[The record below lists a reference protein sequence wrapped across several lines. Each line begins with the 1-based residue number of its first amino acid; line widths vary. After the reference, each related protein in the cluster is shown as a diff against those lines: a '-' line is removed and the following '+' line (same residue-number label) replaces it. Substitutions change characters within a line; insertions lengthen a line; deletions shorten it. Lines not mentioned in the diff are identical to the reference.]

1 MATRT
6 PDEST
11 LTIRLRVEGMR
22 CHSCE
27 QKLGAWLRDI
37 DGVIDVDASYEN
49 SLVTIHANG
58 DVQFEEMI
66 KAIMRAGFKAGAPS
80 VIDDPSVDAAA
91 ELPIQAERSDE
102 SVAQALRDAIAAVSA
117 SGVIPEFDDE
127 VEDAVEEPAPEP
139 IEETAVEPVA
149 DEPIVEPVTQPT
161 VASTRYRRLKLS
173 AVGMHC
179 GACEKLVSMQAK
191 QVDGVAAV
199 EADAQEQTVTVYLE
213 REVATERLEE
223 AVTAAGF
230 TPGDPFILGVGF
242 VKELPEINPAG
253 APASTPE
260 ATPAPVPAAAPVPDT
275 KAAVA
280 AVMAGVTAA
289 EAFPTAEFP
298 DAAPACPTAQAAE
311 AKLAASTPTPTAEEP
326 TAEVRSEDSADGEGG
341 EAARAPIKDPERSA
355 SAVGA
360 AAAGVVDATFAV
372 AGMTCASCSSIIE
385 KSTAKTPGIVTSTVN
400 LATERLA
407 VTYDPAV
414 IDPDGI
420 KAVVD
425 GLGYSATPLHTAAS
439 DKPTAGG
446 KVTLALLG
454 MTCAS
459 CASVIE
465 KSLLKLDGVT
475 SATVNL
481 AANTGTVEFD
491 PTVVGVDDLINA
503 VKAAG
508 YDAAVKV
515 EVALGSDAEDTQ
527 ALAQAAAYK
536 REVRMF
542 IFSLALSLPLLI
554 LAMVPPFMDLVPL
567 KISEWLAGAIGGAW
581 DPMLVSK
588 YIQFLLAA
596 PVQFI
601 AGARFYK
608 GAWHAI
614 KRMSGNMDLLIA
626 IGTSAAF
633 FYSAAATFIPA
644 LQMEPAFYETAALLI
659 MFVLMGK
666 LLEARAKGKTSDAI
680 KKLMGLAA
688 KTARVVRGGVEIDI
702 PVDQVLVGD
711 LIVVRPGEKVPVDG
725 VVVEGSS
732 AVDESMLTGESI
744 PVEKNAGD
752 NVIGA
757 TMNKL
762 GSFRFRATRVGADTA
777 LAQIVRLVE
786 DAQGSKAPVQRF
798 ADIISAVFVPFVIA
812 AALLTFLFWAF
823 AGPLL
828 YGAMP
833 DPTASLLIFEP
844 ILMAAATNGWWIAAL
859 LAGIA
864 VVVIACPCA
873 LGLATPTA
881 IMVGTGRGAENGILI
896 KSGEAL
902 ETAYKISAI
911 VFDKTGTLTHGK
923 PEVTNIELAE
933 GHDATRVFTFAAALE
948 KNSEHPL
955 AEAIINRAKADN
967 IVIPAV
973 EGFSAVPGHG
983 VEGTVDGMRVVFGNR
998 KLMAREGIDISRFED
1013 RIAEL
1018 EDEGKTVM
1026 LVGVNGQKLAGM
1038 IAVADT
1044 LKPNSAEA
1052 VSRLQDMGVKVF
1064 MITGDNRRTANS
1076 IARLVGIPAEQ
1087 VLAEV
1092 LPEHKASEVAKL
1104 QAEGL
1109 TVAMVGD
1116 GINDT
1121 PALAQADVGIAMG
1134 AGTDVAMET
1143 GGIVL
1148 IKNDLRDVVT
1158 AIELSRAT
1166 MRKIRQNFVWALGY
1180 NTVLIP
1186 VAAVGLLSAFPWVA
1200 GAAMA
1205 FSSVSV
1211 VTNSLLLRGF
1221 KPSLRIAK
1229 KPSGRRTAPPTSP
1242 TTATSADVRKDPS

>member
-1 MATRT
+1 MATRSQNE
-6 PDEST
+6 PT

-22 CHSCE
+22 CQSCE
-27 QKLGAWLRDI
+27 RKLAAWLGDI
-37 DGVIDVDASYEN
+37 EGVVEVDASYEE
-49 SLVTIHANG
+49 SLVTIHAT
-58 DVQFEEMI
+58 DEIDFEEVI
-66 KAIMRAGFKAGAPS
+66 RSVMRAGFNAGEPS
-80 VIDDPSVDAAA
+80 VISDPSVDAAA
-91 ELPIQAERSDE
+91 EIPIQAARSDE
-102 SVAQALRDAIAAVSA
+102 SIAQALRDAIAVVSA
-117 SGVIPEFDDE
+117 SGIVPEYDE
-127 VEDAVEEPAPEP
+127 EAVPMVEALTEPAAEP
-139 IEETAVEPVA
+139 AAAPV
-149 DEPIVEPVTQPT
+149 
-161 VASTRYRRLKLS
+161 RYRRLKLS
-173 AVGMHC
+173 SVGMHC

-191 QVDGVAAV
+191 KVDGVVAV
-199 EADAQEQTVTVYLE
+199 EADAKAQTVTVYLE

-242 VKELPEINPAG
+242 VNELPSA
-253 APASTPE
+253 APASA
-260 ATPAPVPAAAPVPDT
+260 ATPVSAPVPAPVPDT

-289 EAFPTAEFP
+289 EAFPRLDVATPEAP
-298 DAAPACPTAQAAE
+298 TGAAAVSEGAACPTAAAAE
-311 AKLAASTPTPTAEEP
+311 AIIAAATTTADE
-326 TAEVRSEDSADGEGG
+326 AGVGARSEDSADGEGAAG
-341 EAARAPIKDPERSA
+341 ARAPIKDPERRVPSPA
-355 SAVGA
+355 APTAAVA
-360 AAAGVVDATFAV
+360 DATFAV
-372 AGMTCASCSSIIE
+372 GGMTCASCSSIIE
-385 KSTAKTPGIVTSTVN
+385 KVTAKTPGIVASTVN

-425 GLGYSATPLHTAAS
+425 GLGYSATPLHTVS
-439 DKPTAGG
+439 TDKPSAGG

-515 EVALGSDAEDTQ
+515 EIALGSDAEDTQ
-527 ALAQAAAYK
+527 AIAQAAAYK
-536 REVRMF
+536 HDVRMF
-542 IFSLALSLPLLI
+542 IFTVAMALPLLI
-554 LAMVPPFMDLVPL
+554 IAMIPPFMDLVPL
-567 KISEWLAGAIGGAW
+567 KVAEWLAATIGGAW
-581 DPMLVSK
+581 DPMLLSK
-588 YIQFLLAA
+588 YMQFLLAA

-614 KRMSGNMDLLIA
+614 KRMTGNMDLLIA

-644 LQMEPAFYETAALLI
+644 LQMEPAFFETGALLI

-666 LLEARAKGKTSDAI
+666 LLEASAKGKTSDAI

-688 KTARVVRGGVEIDI
+688 KTARVVRGGEELDI

-725 VVVEGSS
+725 VVVQGSS

-798 ADIISAVFVPFVIA
+798 ADSISAVFVPFVIGA
-812 AALLTFLFWAF
+812 SLLTFLFWAF
-823 AGPLL
+823 AGPLI
-828 YGAMP
+828 YGAVP
-833 DPTASLLIFEP
+833 DPTASFIIFEP

-896 KSGEAL
+896 KSGDAL

-933 GHDATRVFTFAAALE
+933 GHDAARVFTFAAALE

-983 VEGTVDGMRVVFGNR
+983 VEGTVDGMRVAFGNR

-1026 LVGVNGQKLAGM
+1026 LVGVNGAKLAGM

-1221 KPSLRIAK
+1221 KPSLRTAEK
-1229 KPSGRRTAPPTSP
+1229 SEGKRTAPPTVETP
-1242 TTATSADVRKDPS
+1242 TPATSAAA

>member
-1 MATRT
+1 MATET
-6 PDEST
+6 PHGST
-11 LTIRLRVEGMR
+11 LIIRLRVEGMR

-37 DGVIDVDASYEN
+37 DGVTEVDASYED
-49 SLVTIHANG
+49 SLVTIHANDG
-58 DVQFEEMI
+58 VEFEEMI
-66 KAIMRAGFKAGAPS
+66 KAIMRAGFNAGAPS
-80 VIDDPSVDAAA
+80 VISDPSVDAAA
-91 ELPIQAERSDE
+91 EIPIQAQRSDE
-102 SVAQALRDAIAAVSA
+102 SVVQALRDAIAVVSA
-117 SGVIPEFDDE
+117 SGVAPEYDEE
-127 VEDAVEEPAPEP
+127 VEVEVPAQQPAEKP
-139 IEETAVEPVA
+139 VEQIVETAAVVPTEEVPTVEPTV
-149 DEPIVEPVTQPT
+149 VSTPVPT
-161 VASTRYRRLKLS
+161 TAPSAAPTRYRRLKLS
-173 AVGMHC
+173 SVGMHC
-179 GACEKLVSMQAK
+179 GACEKLVTMQAK
-191 QVDGVAAV
+191 QVDGVVAV
-199 EADAQEQTVTVYLE
+199 EADAKEQTVTVYLE
-213 REVATERLEE
+213 REVATARLEE

-242 VKELPEINPAG
+242 VNSLPEPK
-253 APASTPE
+253 
-260 ATPAPVPAAAPVPDT
+260 PAAAPAPAPSPATAPAPDT

-280 AVMAGVTAA
+280 AVMASVSAA
-289 EAFPTAEFP
+289 EAFP
-298 DAAPACPTAQAAE
+298 APAPATA
-311 AKLAASTPTPTAEEP
+311 LPTAEAP
-326 TAEVRSEDSADGEGG
+326 SSEVRSEDSADGEGAKG
-341 EAARAPIKDPERSA
+341 ARAPIKDPERST
-355 SAVGA
+355 SDEGA
-360 AAAGVVDATFAV
+360 TAAGEADATFAV
-372 AGMTCASCSSIIE
+372 GGMTCASCSSIIE
-385 KSTAKTPGIVTSTVN
+385 KVTAKTPGIVASSVN

-425 GLGYSATPLHTAAS
+425 GLGYSATPLHTAAT
-439 DKPTAGG
+439 DKPAAGG

-465 KSLLKLDGVT
+465 KSLLKLNGVT

-503 VKAAG
+503 VKDAG

-515 EVALGSDAEDTQ
+515 EIALGSDAEDTQ
-527 ALAQAAAYK
+527 AIAQAAAYK
-536 REVRMF
+536 HDVRMF
-542 IFSLALSLPLLI
+542 IFTVALAIPLFI
-554 LAMVPPFMDLVPL
+554 LAMVPPFMDLIPL
-567 KISEWLAGAIGGAW
+567 KVSEWLATTVGGAW

-588 YIQFLLAA
+588 YMQFLLAA

-644 LQMEPAFYETAALLI
+644 LQMEPAFYETGALLI

-732 AVDESMLTGESI
+732 AVDESMLTGESM
-744 PVEKNAGD
+744 PVEKNTGD

-762 GSFRFRATRVGADTA
+762 GSFRFRATKVGADTA

-798 ADIISAVFVPFVIA
+798 ADSISAVFVPFVIGA
-812 AALLTFLFWAF
+812 SLLTFLFWAF
-823 AGPLL
+823 AGPVIF
-828 YGAMP
+828 GTVP
-833 DPTASLLIFEP
+833 DPTSSLIIFEP

-896 KSGEAL
+896 KSGDAL

-955 AEAIINRAKADN
+955 AEAVINRAKADN
-967 IVIPAV
+967 IEIPAV
-973 EGFSAVPGHG
+973 ENFSAVPGHG
-983 VEGTVDGMRVVFGNR
+983 VEGIVDGKRVAFGNR

-1013 RIAEL
+1013 RIATL

-1052 VSRLQDMGVKVF
+1052 VARLQDMGVKVF

-1076 IARLVGIPAEQ
+1076 IARLVGIPDEQ

-1221 KPSLRIAK
+1221 KPSLRTAE
-1229 KPSGRRTAPPTSP
+1229 KPANKRTAPPTTETP
-1242 TTATSADVRKDPS
+1242 TPATSAAA